1 MTKILNLKIC
11 CLYSNMHLWYL
22 CVWRT
27 LLISIEDL
35 TRLEFNLIYDSV
47 YFPILFLVVIAL
59 KNPPRTYTGFRCKL
73 ITQAYF
79 TVSSQ
84 KNPKPRT
91 VNLLGKSCHL
101 GIKTDINF

>member
-11 CLYSNMHLWYL
+11 GLYSNMRL

-27 LLISIEDL
+27 LLISIENL

-47 YFPILFLVVIAL
+47 YFPILFLVVIDL
-59 KNPPRTYTGFRCKL
+59 QNLPCTYTGFTCKL
-73 ITQAYF
+73 INQAYF

-84 KNPKPRT
+84 KTPKPRT

-101 GIKTDINF
+101 GIRTDTNF